1 MLPPPQ
7 RVGDNTHGSGLLPRP
22 EYFDVLNHLLE
33 SMEISKSLK
42 EEILDVQQELQKAIL
57 EHQMCVENLKDDP
70 NNSDILGQIK
80 KIQIHIKSLGKCQ
93 KQFVQRLRKEVDA
106 FKANNANG
114 SKVSIPFLL
123 GLNNNNH
130 ITNNNETKHEATA
143 NGFGTKPSKEN
154 YEKVVRNGD
163 VHHSHP
169 RDNDYA
175 KLRPS
180 SVETVSGE
188 DDVIEVPLDENSD
201 ITQENVQKEKMQT
214 KEIQMKEIQQE
225 KVQIKEE
232 QMKEVQ
238 MKEVQMKEVQKE
250 EMQKEEVQKEEMQ
263 KEIKKEEVEIKEEQ
277 MKEGQKEHIKFTHST
292 EKCYYLNCLGLITKS
307 KFIELQNRRVERK
320 RRSTANPH
328 FVYSMLEQPS
338 KRRRY
343 SYLSGNPPHTRQTT
357 ARMNGPS
364 LPLNKSQPI
373 KPTSPSEQT
382 KPLIPVQKSTTR
394 PNILRNAESKVFVN
408 KSKVEDNQTRLSVS
422 SAKSVQS
429 VGSKAVHIP
438 GLPSSLT
445 IERIGSDSIVCIC
458 CKNPGSLTSCKNC
471 SSNYHV
477 SCHTRPAP
485 PSRICPKCI
494 SVIKEEENIE
504 KDEEEEELEGENKFH
519 YKKDE
524 KYATTANASGFI
536 GQAREDSEIYK
547 ASGGLYKV
555 DATQNNKHVLPT
567 VFGVNQLPA
576 STFLIPITT
585 NNIFATNVNQSED
598 SKFFDTEYRVQD
610 TAHRNHHVISHHL
623 RPTIAYVQEDQVSHS
638 YQLPS
643 TIQPEKHQS
652 YLIVKKIA
660 ESTGRSNQSPG
671 GETEDQNHSAV
682 FNYQLPTS
690 CSTTIQSA
698 VLQPVVTHSLFYDRD
713 NNKKQTN
720 RAVPLHV
727 TISKLSNSLHSISND
742 HQLDRAT
749 LNGRK
754 PWAKLTRG
762 KLCVNQSARSA
773 TEILLS
779 SYGDSENSITEQQ
792 RPRSAGSAEKA
803 TATANL
809 CREKYRS
816 RNFIHSL
823 FPGHNKSHTVTSRAR
838 ESRSPNDRDCPLLR
852 QQLCREEHELGLH
865 EQPDSKPAAVQLQR
879 RALTRFFEHV
889 KLEEAHIS
897 APFRTKLA
905 HKDEISDNDD
915 DEIAREDSPCDEQY
929 DNDGAVAEASL
940 LTSCDILDEDRLI
953 IPVPWLDA
961 DSKNACDDIANKVSV
976 RRLSDAALSQ
986 SNDYTGYE
994 LVRINSRSSVT
1005 LRHLVEREDDRP
1017 TIAAAAA
1024 TLRIAQSN
1032 LSELCNEVS
1041 VPDDKADTERQDLPS
1056 GRQLRSRSNSSSSSS
1071 SSSNSSSNSN
1081 SSSSG
1086 HSDTPEQAMN
1096 VNDLSDDFNIL
1107 AKMGFVSPGGNDE
1120 EQVDDESATESET
1133 DAATD

>member
-1 MLPPPQ
+1 
-7 RVGDNTHGSGLLPRP
+7 
-22 EYFDVLNHLLE
+22 
-33 SMEISKSLK
+33 MEISKSLQ
-42 EEILDVQQELQKAIL
+42 EEILVVQQKLQKAIL
-57 EHQMCVENLKDDP
+57 EHQICVEKLKDDP
-70 NNSDILGQIK
+70 NNSDILEEIER
-80 KIQIHIKSLGKCQ
+80 IQVTIVSLGRCQ
-93 KQFVQRLRKEVDA
+93 KQTVQRLRKEVDA
-106 FKANNANG
+106 FKADNANE

-130 ITNNNETKHEATA
+130 ITNNNETKHEATT
-143 NGFGTKPSKEN
+143 NGFGTKSKDN
-154 YEKVVRNGD
+154 YEEIVRNGN
-163 VHHSHP
+163 VHHSHS
-169 RDNDYA
+169 RDNDCA
-175 KLRPS
+175 KLRSS

-188 DDVIEVPLDENSD
+188 DDIVEVPLNENSD
-201 ITQENVQKEKMQT
+201 NKQENVQKE
-214 KEIQMKEIQQE
+214 EIQK
-225 KVQIKEE
+225 
-232 QMKEVQ
+232 
-238 MKEVQMKEVQKE
+238 KEVQK
-250 EMQKEEVQKEEMQ
+250 K
-263 KEIKKEEVEIKEEQ
+263 
-277 MKEGQKEHIKFTHST
+277 
-292 EKCYYLNCLGLITKS
+292 EKCHYLNCLGLITKS

-328 FVYSMLEQPS
+328 FVYSMFEQPS

-343 SYLSGNPPHTRQTT
+343 SYLAGNPPHTRQTT

-364 LPLNKSQPI
+364 SPPNKTQPI
-373 KPTSPSEQT
+373 KSTSPPTQAVT
-382 KPLIPVQKSTTR
+382 KPLVPIQKSTTR

-408 KSKVEDNQTRLSVS
+408 KSKIEDNQMRLSVS

-429 VGSKAVHIP
+429 VGSKTVHIP

-458 CKNPGSLTSCKNC
+458 CENPGSLTTCKNC

-485 PSRICPKCI
+485 PSRTCPKCI
-494 SVIKEEENIE
+494 SAIEEEEDIE
-504 KDEEEEELEGENKFH
+504 KDEEEDTQMEGENRFH

-524 KYATTANASGFI
+524 KFATTADASRLI

-555 DATQNNKHVLPT
+555 DATQNKHVLPT
-567 VFGVNQLPA
+567 VFNVSQLPA

-585 NNIFATNVNQSED
+585 NNISATNVNNQSED
-598 SKFFDTEYRVQD
+598 SKFFDTEYRIQD
-610 TAHRNHHVISHHL
+610 TAHRNHHIISHHS
-623 RPTIAYVQEDQVSHS
+623 RPSIAYVQEDQVSHS
-638 YQLPS
+638 YQLPN
-643 TIQPEKHQS
+643 TIQPEKHQ

-671 GETEDQNHSAV
+671 GKTEDQNHSAV

-720 RAVPLHV
+720 RSVPLHV
-727 TISKLSNSLHSISND
+727 TVSKLSNSLHSISND

-754 PWAKLTRG
+754 PWAKLTHG

-773 TEILLS
+773 TEVLLS
-779 SYGDSENSITEQQ
+779 SYGDTENSVTEQQ
-792 RPRSAGSAEKA
+792 RPRSTGSAEKT
-803 TATANL
+803 TATTNL
-809 CREKYRS
+809 GREKYRS

-823 FPGHNKSHTVTSRAR
+823 FPGHNKSHTITNRAH

-852 QQLCREEHELGLH
+852 QQLCREGHELELH
-865 EQPDSKPAAVQLQR
+865 EQPDSKPGTVQLQR

-905 HKDEISDNDD
+905 HKDEVGNNDDDDDDDDDDNDDDDD

-929 DNDGAVAEASL
+929 DNNGAVVGASL
-940 LTSCDILDEDRLI
+940 LTSCEVLDEDRLI
-953 IPVPWLDA
+953 IPVPWLAA
-961 DSKNACDDIANKVSV
+961 DSENACDDIIAHKVPV
-976 RRLSDAALSQ
+976 RRLSDAALTQ
-986 SNDYTGYE
+986 SNDYAGYE
-994 LVRINSRSSVT
+994 LVRINNPRSSVT
-1005 LRHLVEREDDRP
+1005 VRHSSEREDDRP
-1017 TIAAAAA
+1017 TIAK
-1024 TLRIAQSN
+1024 LRIAQSN

-1041 VPDDKADTERQDLPS
+1041 VPDDKADTERQDLSS
-1056 GRQLRSRSNSSSSSS
+1056 GRQLRSRSNSNSSSSS
-1071 SSSNSSSNSN
+1071 SRRSSSSSSHSSSSN
-1081 SSSSG
+1081 SSSG

-1107 AKMGFVSPGGNDE
+1107 VKMGFVSAGEKDE
-1120 EQVDDESATESET
+1120 EQVDDESATESENDT
-1133 DAATD
+1133 ATG

>member
-7 RVGDNTHGSGLLPRP
+7 RVGDNTHGSGLSPPGLLPRP

-33 SMEISKSLK
+33 SMEISKNLK

-188 DDVIEVPLDENSD
+188 DDVIEVPLDENFD

-214 KEIQMKEIQQE
+214 KEIQMKEVQMKEIQQE

-232 QMKEVQ
+232 QII
-238 MKEVQMKEVQKE
+238 EVQMKEVQKE
-250 EMQKEEVQKEEMQ
+250 EMQKEEVRKEEMQ
-263 KEIKKEEVEIKEEQ
+263 KEVKKEEVEMKEEQ
-277 MKEGQKEHIKFTHST
+277 MKEGQKEHIEFTHST

-364 LPLNKSQPI
+364 SPLNKSQPI

-382 KPLIPVQKSTTR
+382 KPLVPVQKSTTR

-458 CKNPGSLTSCKNC
+458 CENPGSLTSCKNC

-485 PSRICPKCI
+485 PSRICPKCV
-494 SVIKEEENIE
+494 SAIKEEENIE
-504 KDEEEEELEGENKFH
+504 KDEEEEEQLEGENKFH

-524 KYATTANASGFI
+524 KFEEKERERYDLLERNSDLRLQVYELEKRSQLLGQSLQLQQRMHQDLLGKQEKTQKSIKRLVDFIKLMQLRTNTSSPLSSASTSCLHQPSSSQSPPTISPPQTSTNQKTANSLILNTEYKTPHIVTITSSVITHDQAS
-536 GQAREDSEIYK
+536 
-547 ASGGLYKV
+547 
-555 DATQNNKHVLPT
+555 PT
-567 VFGVNQLPA
+567 SKKTRCP
-576 STFLIPITT
+576 TPINCPVPSSQKSINHTSSSRKSPSRLEGPISLLAVKPKTKITPQFSTT
-585 NNIFATNVNQSED
+585 NCRPVAALPFRALCSNPSSPIPCSTIVTTIRNKPIVQSHSMSPYQNCQILFTPSQTTISWTEQPSMVGSPGPNLHAANSVLISQPDQPQKSYCLLTATPRIVSPSSND
-598 SKFFDTEYRVQD
+598 QD
-610 TAHRNHHVISHHL
+610 QLDLRRKLQQRRISVV
-623 RPTIAYVQEDQVSHS
+623 RSTDQEISSTHCSQAIISPIPSPVVHVSHEAQTTETVRS
-638 YQLPS
+638 CDS
-643 TIQPEKHQS
+643 S
-652 YLIVKKIA
+652 SAVKNMNWDY
-660 ESTGRSNQSPG
+660 TSNQIAS
-671 GETEDQNHSAV
+671 
-682 FNYQLPTS
+682 
-690 CSTTIQSA
+690 
-698 VLQPVVTHSLFYDRD
+698 
-713 NNKKQTN
+713 
-720 RAVPLHV
+720 
-727 TISKLSNSLHSISND
+727 
-742 HQLDRAT
+742 
-749 LNGRK
+749 
-754 PWAKLTRG
+754 
-762 KLCVNQSARSA
+762 
-773 TEILLS
+773 
-779 SYGDSENSITEQQ
+779 QQ
-792 RPRSAGSAEKA
+792 
-803 TATANL
+803 
-809 CREKYRS
+809 
-816 RNFIHSL
+816 
-823 FPGHNKSHTVTSRAR
+823 
-838 ESRSPNDRDCPLLR
+838 
-852 QQLCREEHELGLH
+852 Q
-865 EQPDSKPAAVQLQR
+865 
-879 RALTRFFEHV
+879 
-889 KLEEAHIS
+889 
-897 APFRTKLA
+897 
-905 HKDEISDNDD
+905 
-915 DEIAREDSPCDEQY
+915 
-929 DNDGAVAEASL
+929 
-940 LTSCDILDEDRLI
+940 
-953 IPVPWLDA
+953 
-961 DSKNACDDIANKVSV
+961 
-976 RRLSDAALSQ
+976 
-986 SNDYTGYE
+986 
-994 LVRINSRSSVT
+994 
-1005 LRHLVEREDDRP
+1005 
-1017 TIAAAAA
+1017 
-1024 TLRIAQSN
+1024 
-1032 LSELCNEVS
+1032 
-1041 VPDDKADTERQDLPS
+1041 
-1056 GRQLRSRSNSSSSSS
+1056 
-1071 SSSNSSSNSN
+1071 

-1086 HSDTPEQAMN
+1086 A
-1096 VNDLSDDFNIL
+1096 LSHD
-1107 AKMGFVSPGGNDE
+1107 S
-1120 EQVDDESATESET
+1120 SST
-1133 DAATD
+1133 